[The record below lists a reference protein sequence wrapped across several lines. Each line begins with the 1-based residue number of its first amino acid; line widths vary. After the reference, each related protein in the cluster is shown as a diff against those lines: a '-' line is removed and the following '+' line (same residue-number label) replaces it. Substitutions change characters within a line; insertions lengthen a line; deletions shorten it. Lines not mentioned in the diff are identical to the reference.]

1 MFILYPGT
9 LSYEPN
15 SIKKKDC
22 HVKSGSVRTNTSV
35 AANGSL
41 SVFKL
46 LQKILDVK
54 QMDPDKTRYK
64 KIKTGGKNV
73 LPIGKTLVYT
83 DRTGRPEHVLEITTN
98 DEWYGNKIEDFV
110 KDCEKV
116 GYDVDYQQGVLEGMD
131 GEEGARFRARGTV
144 SPVQG
149 QAGGR
154 ANQDERGV
162 RQRNRGDVSFG
173 EEVSKDQRNYSLPE
187 TDLVEPTS
195 DEWQTGPT
203 TAEVKRMY
211 PGLYDVTADENE
223 TRNPAQ
229 VTKTRST
236 YERVFY
242 DLLNMFQ
249 RY

>member
-1 MFILYPGT
+1 M
-9 LSYEPN
+9 
-15 SIKKKDC
+15 
-22 HVKSGSVRTNTSV
+22 RTNTSV

-83 DRTGRPEHVLEITTN
+83 DVAGRPEHVLEITT
-98 DEWYGNKIEDFV
+98 EDLK
-110 KDCEKV
+110 KDNNIVQDAMDME
-116 GYDVDYQQGVLEGMD
+116 GEGFDVEFQQFLLQGLY
-131 GEEGARFRARGTV
+131 GEESTHFRQSGERKETDGKIGRGANQNEGTV
-144 SPVQG
+144 RTGDRSNLSNLSVQG
-149 QAGGR
+149 RRR
-154 ANQDERGV
+154 A
-162 RQRNRGDVSFG
+162 GDVS
-173 EEVSKDQRNYSLPE
+173 EDQRSYSLPE

-211 PGLYDVTADENE
+211 PGLYDAAADKNE
-223 TRNPAQ
+223 TRNATQ

-242 DLLNMFQ
+242 DLLNMVQ